1 MEKKQQKIENC
12 NTIAAKFC
20 EKRGRGR
27 EREREDDDPDAAR
40 IQRRGIIIIVNIIII
55 IIIIV
60 ISIINII
67 IPISSLCEEIRRNAG
82 KLQEH
87 EMLTITDAF
96 AERDLSAAPGRCW
109 CCCESG
115 ATIITLGA
123 PGVRDPR
130 DAGETH

>member
-1 MEKKQQKIENC
+1 MS
-12 NTIAAKFC
+12 AKFC
-20 EKRGRGR
+20 EERQR
-27 EREREDDDPDAAR
+27 EGEREDDDPDAAR
-40 IQRRGIIIIVNIIII
+40 IQRRGIIII

-60 ISIINII
+60 IINIINISIIIIVI
-67 IPISSLCEEIRRNAG
+67 IPISSLCEENRRNAG

-96 AERDLSAAPGRCW
+96 AERDVSATPGRCW

-115 ATIITLGA
+115 ATIIILGA
-123 PGVRDPR
+123 PGVRDSR